1 MCWEYTESCYHN
13 WCISNI
19 ALEKVTQHY
28 VCNGFLIT
36 DCKQS
41 TYVIR
46 FIHVK
51 YLGCLLICKHFK
63 ITIHCIMYVSH
74 TSLSDTLK
82 PVFTPLLSHNSFHVV
97 QRGYV
102 QTKPKHCPSA
112 VHKQC
117 RLPHFML
124 AGCSR
129 SGSATNLFM
138 YVHYMYMHL
147 LAHYVGVNIPVIEHI
162 KCSCNLSAPSYLH
175 SFKHTSS
182 LWDIN

>member
-1 MCWEYTESCYHN
+1 MCWEYTAKCYRS

-36 DCKQS
+36 DYSQS

-46 FIHVK
+46 FIHIK
-51 YLGCLLICKHFK
+51 YLGFLHICKHFY
-63 ITIHCIMYVSH
+63 ITVHCIMYVSH

-97 QRGYV
+97 QRGYM

-112 VHKQC
+112 LHKQC
-117 RLPHFML
+117 RLPCFML
-124 AGCSR
+124 SWLQSQWKC
-129 SGSATNLFM
+129 NKFV
-138 YVHYMYMHL
+138 YVCT
-147 LAHYVGVNIPVIEHI
+147 VQEIP
-162 KCSCNLSAPSYLH
+162 
-175 SFKHTSS
+175 
-182 LWDIN
+182 